1 MDDIVQSIT
10 TAANNGIKEKEDS
23 CNKKLESELK
33 LQKNR
38 FEIERQRLQTKVDYL
53 SREDLNYPRNAPI
66 EVYLSS

>member
-23 CNKKLESELK
+23 CNKRLESELK

-53 SREDLNYPRNAPI
+53 SRED
-66 EVYLSS
+66 